1 MEDIMQSPARI
12 AVAGATG
19 RVGRHIAAVLAER
32 GYGVAPISRA
42 QGVDVITGDG
52 LDAAL
57 QGAAAIIDAST
68 GPSPE
73 QAPATEFFTT
83 ATRNLQAAGQ
93 RAGVGRIVAVSIVGT
108 DRSRGGYALAKL
120 AHEEAMLAGPVP
132 ASILRA
138 TQFHEFVAQLLDW
151 GTNGD
156 IAYVPQMRTQI
167 VAARAVAEVA
177 ADLATAP
184 GLSDGPFTEVAGP
197 RVESMPE
204 LAALFAARRGYPAK
218 VEGVSDPANPDRE
231 LYEGDGML
239 PGAGAIVAGPT
250 FEEWLVADWRP

>member
-1 MEDIMQSPARI
+1 
-12 AVAGATG
+12 
-19 RVGRHIAAVLAER
+19 
-32 GYGVAPISRA
+32 VAPISRA

-93 RAGVGRIVAVSIVGT
+93 RAGVGRIVAVSLVGT
-108 DRSRGGYALAKL
+108 VRSRGGYALAKL

-151 GTNGD
+151 GTNED

-184 GLSDGPFTEVAGP
+184 GLGDGPFTEVAGP

-239 PGAGAIVAGPT
+239 PGPGAIVAGPT